1 MDGAGPGLEADHPR
15 VMMWREKAMV
25 GGGQGR
31 RSECYPQLSGN
42 GLTVDKYPTQKGGM
56 VGVEENVFLSTIR
69 ANAER

>member
-1 MDGAGPGLEADHPR
+1 
-15 VMMWREKAMV
+15 MWREKAMV

-56 VGVEENVFLSTIR
+56 LGVEQNVFLSTIR